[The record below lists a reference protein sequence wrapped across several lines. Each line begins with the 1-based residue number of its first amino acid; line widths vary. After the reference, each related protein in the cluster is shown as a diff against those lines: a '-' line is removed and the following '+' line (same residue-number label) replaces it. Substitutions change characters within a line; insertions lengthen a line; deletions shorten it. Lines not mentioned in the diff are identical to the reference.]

1 MSTETTYFKKLE
13 WFDPKLSAAKVHC
26 RKFCF
31 LEKYVANEPVKAL
44 NDTDL
49 LVPQKSAS
57 LGVLPSATGRPVVTS
72 PTRSIRHG
80 LVSPWIYR
88 TTYVIQI
95 NPPQSSPHVP
105 PLNYKTSSISM
116 PASLASGR
124 SSTSSRTRQNDRL
137 VRLVVSPISKLKTD
151 LFSSLVRK
159 YAERRKEVKQAR
171 QKWLQWEEEKAEIQR
186 RKVKTQKAIQ
196 VIYHAKCR
204 IAWKLN

>member
-1 MSTETTYFKKLE
+1 MSIRSAREKLALE
-13 WFDPKLSAAKVHC
+13 NEHRDDLLQKARMVRSKLVSGKGSLSKISPPF
-26 RKFCF
+26 R
-31 LEKYVANEPVKAL
+31 EKACIWTFKAL
-44 NDTDL
+44 NDSDL

-80 LVSPWIYR
+80 LVSPWREREWKNTIYR

-105 PLNYKTSSISM
+105 PPLNFKTSSISM

-137 VRLVVSPISKLKTD
+137 VRWVISVLSNFCT
-151 LFSSLVRK
+151 
-159 YAERRKEVKQAR
+159 
-171 QKWLQWEEEKAEIQR
+171 IQFR
-186 RKVKTQKAIQ
+186 LRAD
-196 VIYHAKCR
+196 YY
-204 IAWKLN
+204 W